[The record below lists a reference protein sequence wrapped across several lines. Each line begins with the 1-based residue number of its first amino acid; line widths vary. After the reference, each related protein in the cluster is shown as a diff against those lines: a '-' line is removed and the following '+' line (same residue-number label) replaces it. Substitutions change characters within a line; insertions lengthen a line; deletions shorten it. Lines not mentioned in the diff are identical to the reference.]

1 MKEEKENIYININKQ
16 IIEKMIYMATYL
28 PMCMW
33 MACIMK
39 MWWWFKALIFFYC
52 FGQFFDSIFSPKNYW
67 IFTTKI

>member
-16 IIEKMIYMATYL
+16 IIEKIYMATYL

-33 MACIMK
+33 MPCIMK
-39 MWWWFKALIFFYC
+39 MWGWFKALIFFKNC
-52 FGQFFDSIFSPKNYW
+52 FGQFFDNIFSPKNYW